1 MNKFDLNRKR
11 KHRITIRL
19 NDKEYE
25 NLCDWSTA
33 AHLSM
38 NDYIRK
44 LVLGFRP
51 IAAPPIEYNDVLEE
65 LRKLGVNMNQLAV
78 KANSLGFIDEP
89 EYRKNAKAVWSL
101 CADMA
106 KRLGKKSEKYGGHKN
121 MGN

>member
-1 MNKFDLNRKR
+1 MRKR
-11 KHRITIRL
+11 NNVVLLYLTDDELRSL
-19 NDKEYE
+19 DEWCE
-25 NLCDWSTA
+25 A
-33 AHLSM
+33 ARM
-38 NDYIRK
+38 NRNKYLRTLIS
-44 LVLGFRP
+44 GFRP

-106 KRLGKKSEKYGGHKN
+106 KRLGKKSEKFGGHKN
-121 MGN
+121 LGD

>member
-1 MNKFDLNRKR
+1 MRKR
-11 KHRITIRL
+11 THLVKVYL
-19 NDKEYE
+19 NDEEAKEFE
-25 NLCDWSTA
+25 EWVAATNLSKSA
-33 AHLSM
+33 YL
-38 NDYIRK
+38 RK
-44 LVLGFRP
+44 LILRFRP
-51 IAAPPIEYNDVLEE
+51 VAAPPIEYNDVLEE

>member
-1 MNKFDLNRKR
+1 MRKR
-11 KHRITIRL
+11 THLIKVYL
-19 NDKEYE
+19 NDEEAKEFE
-25 NLCDWSTA
+25 EWVAATNLSKSA
-33 AHLSM
+33 YL
-38 NDYIRK
+38 RK
-44 LVLGFRP
+44 LILRFRP
-51 IAAPPIEYNDVLEE
+51 IAAPPIEYSEVLEE

-121 MGN
+121 LGD